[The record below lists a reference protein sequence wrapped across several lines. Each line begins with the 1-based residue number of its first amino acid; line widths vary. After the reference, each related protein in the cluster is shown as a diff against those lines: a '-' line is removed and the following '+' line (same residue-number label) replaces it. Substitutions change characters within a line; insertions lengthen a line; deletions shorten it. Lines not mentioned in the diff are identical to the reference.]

1 MLCSRGIAVL
11 GALLAMSATG
21 RAADVLRPRV
31 PDAALAAVREVVN
44 PLAPSRENLARGR
57 ELFLGKGFCAA
68 CHGRDG
74 RGLGADVDTTR
85 LRGALPR
92 NFTDP
97 AWQRSRSDGEI
108 RWVLS
113 HGIPGTA
120 MAAFVPEILSD
131 REAWLLVLW
140 VRELGG

>member
-1 MLCSRGIAVL
+1 M
-11 GALLAMSATG
+11 
-21 RAADVLRPRV
+21 LRPRV
-31 PDAALAAVREVVN
+31 PHAALTAAREAVN
-44 PLAPSRENLARGR
+44 PLTPSRDNLARGR

-68 CHGRDG
+68 CHGLDG
-74 RGLGADVDTTR
+74 RGLGADVDTTQ

-92 NFTDP
+92 DFTDA

-120 MAAFVPEILSD
+120 MAAFVPEILTD

>member
-1 MLCSRGIAVL
+1 MGDGSE
-11 GALLAMSATG
+11 
-21 RAADVLRPRV
+21 VLRPRV
-31 PDAALAAVREVVN
+31 PEPALAAARQVSN
-44 PLAPSRENLARGR
+44 PLAPTRENLARGR
-57 ELFLGKGFCAA
+57 ELFLGRGFCAA

-74 RGLGADVDTTR
+74 RGFGADVDISR

-92 NFTDP
+92 DFTDP

-120 MAAFVPEILSD
+120 MAAFVPEILTD
-131 REAWLLVLW
+131 REAWLLVLFL
-140 VRELGG
+140 RELGE